1 MVPTYTMDLDK
12 YVAAYL
18 DGTAHDEAR
27 TLRDALVLEVQ
38 RTWALTPPAN
48 LDPNATGPLA
58 SSVYFRVEP
67 GDMTRYE
74 VVITACHERHDAPW
88 LVCVVG
94 MGSYFFNGVPAL
106 LPDRG
111 YIIDKLRLRGTY
123 GPEAVAEFVRC
134 ALHTL
139 TTGTALIGN
148 DE

>member
-38 RTWALTPPAN
+38 RTWALHLPAS
-48 LDPNATGPLA
+48 LDSPSRNAA
-58 SSVYFRVEP
+58 SVYFRVEP

-74 VVITACHERHDAPW
+74 VVITACPDRHDAPW

-94 MGSYFFNGVPAL
+94 MGSYFVNGVPGM
-106 LPDRG
+106 LPDRS
-111 YIIDKLRLRGTY
+111 YLIDKLRLRGTY

-139 TTGTALIGN
+139 ATGTCLIGN